1 MLQLLFVS
9 SVCIQSN
16 ARYVFVYSLPVPSS
30 SIEDRN
36 KSRLY
41 LGRLLL
47 LILCISYYSGR
58 LAISIE
64 PSVFQIIS
72 ACLLPLVADLY

>member
-16 ARYVFVYSLPVPSS
+16 ARYVFVYTLPVPLADVV
-30 SIEDRN
+30 DRN

-41 LGRLLL
+41 LGILLL
-47 LILCISYYSGR
+47 LILRRSYYSGR

-72 ACLLPLVADLY
+72 ACLSPLVADLY